1 MNHSKEVQ
9 RCLKVKRLR
18 FYLQSTYKKPFH
30 VEHTKGHLCI
40 EWNGLPHTD
49 EVKQCVDDSEGFK
62 KVKKINLIQH
72 HPRFPDEYFM
82 SVEDTYDY
90 SKKQHK
96 LLWLLPRSL
105 EVLYDGCRHVLI
117 GVVVFTLHAWFV
129 D

>member
-1 MNHSKEVQ
+1 MTSKDTQ
-9 RCLKVKRLR
+9 RHLKVKRLR

-30 VEHTKGHLCI
+30 VKHTKDHLCI

-62 KVKKINLIQH
+62 KAKKINLIQH

-82 SVEDTYDY
+82 SKEDIYDC
-90 SKKQHK
+90 SKKHHPRF
-96 LLWLLPRSL
+96 WLTVKGL
-105 EVLYDGCRHVLI
+105 EIVYDGCRHLLI